1 MEPVSE
7 LEQLKQEVAA
17 LRAQVTLL
25 QQQHDELR
33 QFLVV
38 SKCSLAPDKRTLSI
52 ECGLLC
58 VSHPGHPKSPRLRLM
73 ASDKGAEIFMSDS
86 EHHARLQILTAP
98 DSAHLRLFANG
109 TCRAVELSVEEPS
122 GRGQVAVF
130 EAEKPRALMKAAPD
144 HGVVSVTHDDGLV
157 RAFLSANA
165 DAGEFVAL
173 GPDMKAAVRI
183 HSSARNGGA
192 ISVHGHNGKHA
203 VLLGSTEQH
212 GAVIVNDAQGRT
224 IASLPDAGW
233 DKPDAKDK

>member
-1 MEPVSE
+1 MEPTSE

-33 QFLVV
+33 QFLIV
-38 SKCSLAPDKRTLSI
+38 SATSPEQPKPSLMVRCSLLCITPHDDPDSL
-52 ECGLLC
+52 
-58 VSHPGHPKSPRLRLM
+58 RLRLR
-73 ASDKGAEIFMSDS
+73 ATPEGAEFSMRDS
-86 EHHARLQILTAP
+86 EHHGRLQISASP
-98 DSAHLRLFANG
+98 ASAHLRLFANG
-109 TCRAVELSVEEPS
+109 TCRAVELSVDEAS

-212 GAVIVNDAQGRT
+212 GAVIVNDALGRT
-224 IASLPDAGW
+224 IASLPDAAW
-233 DKPDAKDK
+233 DNPKAGQE